1 LMCVYSLLNC
11 VCCPVLCG
19 FPTLQFYNPASQQ
32 HLVSFAG
39 QGQRHINLGTVKWEK
54 VDKKP
59 PPHQQQHKKP
69 PQQHADKGAAA
80 AAGAGHQAHK
90 PHAAAHRE
98 HGGAP
103 AAAAAG
109 PAVNPSAV
117 STEPPPEGMVC
128 PTPNIT
134 SLIRQRIRVWW
145 PDDKAWY
152 AGEVTVSH
160 ATLCCTC
167 QQHVCVRA
175 MQRSTI
181 LLVCL
186 HWAVQGNEPKLARRL

>member
-1 LMCVYSLLNC
+1 M
-11 VCCPVLCG
+11 LCG
-19 FPTLQFYNPASQQ
+19 LLTLQFYNPASQQ

-39 QGQRHINLGTVKWEK
+39 QGQRHINLGAVKWEK

-69 PQQHADKGAAA
+69 TQQHADKGAAA
-80 AAGAGHQAHK
+80 VAAGTGHQGHK
-90 PHAAAHRE
+90 PHAAAAHRE
-98 HGGAP
+98 HGGAA

-109 PAVNPSAV
+109 PAVNPNAV

-134 SLIRQRIRVWW
+134 TLIRQRIRVWW

-160 ATLCCTC
+160 STLHYAATC
-167 QQHVCVRA
+167 QQHICARA
-175 MQRSTI
+175 MQLSCVTFGVHVFG
-181 LLVCL
+181 L
-186 HWAVQGNEPKLARRL
+186 K